1 MEIAAWLTEG
11 MVRKGRGEEVWT
23 GSFDALGEAAPSS
36 VPLAVWTTIVEVARR
51 DRDRLAESEPKGTP
65 SAGERRVIS
74 RRVSLERVPL
84 TRVDYTFADK
94 PFAFVVIGSTGT
106 ERFWAQEFPPR
117 WSRVN
122 RFLKA
127 LARDLQ
133 REGLADWSSRP
144 EDTPFRN
151 LDDFRARKASGGGT
165 ADSAAGPETPSRPAS
180 SIRIQEVKDT
190 DEQSGED
197 G

>member
-1 MEIAAWLTEG
+1 MEMAEWLTEG
-11 MVRKGRGEEVWT
+11 MVRKGRGEEVWN
-23 GSFDALGEAAPSS
+23 GSFDALGESAPVT
-36 VPLAVWTTIVEVARR
+36 VPPAIWTTVVEVAKR
-51 DRDRLAESEPKGTP
+51 DRDRLAESESEGN
-65 SAGERRVIS
+65 SGAAERRVIS
-74 RRVSLERVPL
+74 RRVSLERVPV
-84 TRVDYTFADK
+84 TKVEYTFADK

-133 REGLADWSSRP
+133 REGLADWSSRS
-144 EDTPFRN
+144 EDTSLRN
-151 LDDFRARKASGGGT
+151 LDEFRARKAGRVGA
-165 ADSAAGPETPSRPAS
+165 ADSAAGPETPAGPAS
-180 SIRIQEVKDT
+180 SIRIQEVQDT
-190 DEQSGED
+190 DEHSSDD